1 MPTSI
6 LKQHRARMVD
16 TISLLISH
24 GLLILAAWRLL
35 SRRDLDSEEPA
46 DMDIRGRKRDA

>member
-1 MPTSI
+1 
-6 LKQHRARMVD
+6 MVD

-35 SRRDLDSEEPA
+35 SRRELDSEEPA
-46 DMDIRGRKRDA
+46 DLDMRGRRRDA